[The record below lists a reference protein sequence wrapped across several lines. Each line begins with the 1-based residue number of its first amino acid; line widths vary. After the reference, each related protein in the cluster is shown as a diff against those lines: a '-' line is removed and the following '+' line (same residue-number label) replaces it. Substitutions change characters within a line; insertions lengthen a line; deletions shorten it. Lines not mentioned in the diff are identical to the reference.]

1 MTTVAAA
8 IARREYELVALRLV
22 LGVAAALRDAQAG
35 APQVR
40 DELVTLLS
48 LDPSTLPPFGRAQ
61 GERNF
66 DD

>member
-8 IARREYELVALRLV
+8 IARREYELAALRLV

-40 DELVTLLS
+40 DELLTLLA
-48 LDPSTLPPFGRAQ
+48 LERPFD
-61 GERNF
+61 E
-66 DD
+66 